1 MILVTASIAAPL
13 VALIGAIDGTD
24 KTHNGDWIEGVCAAR
39 DLLAPNTVE
48 VLSHSVQEVGHY
60 FAASHIEVTFK
71 ALKERADKLA
81 EALEWMDSQCDA
93 QPLESERR
101 MINAT
106 LAAIRAEYAPGYF
119 DAC

>member
-1 MILVTASIAAPL
+1 MSQITANIAAPL
-13 VALIGAIDGTD
+13 VSLIVAIDGD
-24 KTHNGDWIEGVCAAR
+24 DATHNGDWIEAVCAAR
-39 DLLAPNTVE
+39 DLLAPNTLE
-48 VLSHSVQEVGHY
+48 VLNQCPQEIGQH
-60 FAASHIEVTFK
+60 FAASQIEVTFK

-93 QPLESERR
+93 EPLQSERR